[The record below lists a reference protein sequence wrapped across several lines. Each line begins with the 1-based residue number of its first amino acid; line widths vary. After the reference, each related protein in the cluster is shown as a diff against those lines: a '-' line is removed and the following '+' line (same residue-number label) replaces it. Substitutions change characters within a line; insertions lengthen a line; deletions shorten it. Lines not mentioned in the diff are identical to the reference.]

1 MALLAAETGDSSD
14 VDLVSSTEAAPVSGV
29 VSSSSQRLRTAF
41 ESHYDHIW
49 RLLRRIGVP
58 ASVADDATQQVF
70 LILAER
76 LGDVREGCER
86 SFLFGTALRI
96 ASTLRRTWKR
106 EVLTE
111 NADLEVSQLP
121 GTDELAEQRRA
132 RTALDA
138 VLQEMDADLRT
149 VFVLYELQQF
159 TSVEIA
165 EILSIPI
172 GTAASRLRRARQQ
185 FQALVKDRFASSKG
199 PGGHHD

>member
-1 MALLAAETGDSSD
+1 MTLFAAETGDSSD
-14 VDLVSSTEAAPVSGV
+14 VERVSATEAAPVSGV
-29 VSSSSQRLRTAF
+29 VNSGGRLRTAF
-41 ESHYDHIW
+41 ETHYDQIW

-58 ASVADDATQQVF
+58 PSVADDATQQVF

-96 ASTLRRTWKR
+96 ASTLRRNWKR
-106 EVLTE
+106 ELLTE
-111 NADLEVSQLP
+111 HVDLEVSDLP
-121 GTDELAEQRRA
+121 GTDELADQRRA

-138 VLQEMDADLRT
+138 ILKVMESDLRT
-149 VFVLYELQQF
+149 VFVLYELEQF

-165 EILSIPI
+165 ELLSIPI

-185 FQALVKDRFASSKG
+185 FQTLVKERFENRAA
-199 PGGHHD
+199 GGHHE